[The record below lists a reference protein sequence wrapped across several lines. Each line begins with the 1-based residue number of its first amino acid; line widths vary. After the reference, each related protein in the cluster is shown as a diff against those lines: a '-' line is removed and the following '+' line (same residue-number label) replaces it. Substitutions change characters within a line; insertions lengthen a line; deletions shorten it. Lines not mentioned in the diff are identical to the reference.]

1 MVTTL
6 KDTAPTEGVR
16 YNAFSGVSQS
26 LGNFI
31 PFVVLHVVFDLWVF
45 QHYRILE
52 EISVFLLNLYFNEPT
67 DGASFMSF
75 GRSFQARTV
84 EGKKELENKLVCTL

>member
-16 YNAFSGVSQS
+16 YNVFFDASQS
-26 LGNFI
+26 LGNYI
-31 PFVVLHVVFDLWVF
+31 PIVVLSVVFDLCVF

-52 EISVFLLNLYFNEPT
+52 EIAGLY
-67 DGASFMSF
+67 
-75 GRSFQARTV
+75 
-84 EGKKELENKLVCTL
+84 